1 MERAHEKLAVV
12 AKRAADLTTR
22 TRGRQAIRAAFNK
35 VAAARNVA
43 ARRRNAAARIF
54 DERTRH
60 KVCAHSRRLHFLHI
74 LAVAVI
80 HHDNAV
86 RRTALCDLYNA
97 LDLLHCQGRAQAVPA
112 GALNVH
118 HAVLRRDGRLH
129 AVIIRRAVRQQVK
142 LLVVYAKLL

>member
-12 AKRAADLTTR
+12 AERAADLATR

-43 ARRRNAAARIF
+43 ARRRNAAARLLVGAGALIF
-54 DERTRH
+54 GRVCDDVLGGGDE
-60 KVCAHSRRLHFLHI
+60 LI
-74 LAVAVI
+74 
-80 HHDNAV
+80 
-86 RRTALCDLYNA
+86 
-97 LDLLHCQGRAQAVPA
+97 DLLHRQGRAQAVPA

-129 AVIIRRAVRQQVK
+129 AVIVRRAVRQQVK